1 MSTISVN
8 NKQVEP
14 LSDKLDKYKTL
25 NVTLNKLDE
34 NNNLLEH
41 EIVLDK
47 VREHNTEGKD
57 KILSNI
63 KNNIENVNFKL
74 QEYKESERKTISQDI
89 KLIENF
95 IDNKA

>member
-14 LSDKLDKYKTL
+14 LSDKLDKYETL

-63 KNNIENVNFKL
+63 KNNIENINFK
-74 QEYKESERKTISQDI
+74 
-89 KLIENF
+89 F
-95 IDNKA
+95 

>member
-34 NNNLLEH
+34 NTSLLEH

-63 KNNIENVNFKL
+63 KK
-74 QEYKESERKTISQDI
+74 
-89 KLIENF
+89 
-95 IDNKA
+95 

>member
-41 EIVLDK
+41 KIVLDK

-63 KNNIENVNFKL
+63 KNNIENINFK
-74 QEYKESERKTISQDI
+74 
-89 KLIENF
+89 F
-95 IDNKA
+95 